1 MKKLLL
7 IAVLTLA
14 SSVFADDQ
22 YLYWMMPDGITVEGT
37 KAAYASIG
45 IMDNA
50 SGQNTGYL
58 GLYQDSATGPSYLG
72 TDTYD
77 LSGGVAALY
86 AGGADGQGGIDGRF
100 AGSSFYIELLN
111 DSGTFL
117 GRSEQLLSYSDVSKY
132 LATLG
137 GTGSGAAAGPWGT
150 STSFTTQ
157 AIPEPTSGLLLL
169 LGVAGLALRRKN
181 KKA

>member
-14 SSVFADDQ
+14 SGVFAADQ
-22 YLYWMMPDGITVEGT
+22 YLYWMMPEDITVEGAT
-37 KAAYASIG
+37 YASIG

-50 SGQNTGYL
+50 SGENKGYL
-58 GLYQDSATGPSYLG
+58 SFYKDSASGAVSLGDLYDMTTGE
-72 TDTYD
+72 
-77 LSGGVAALY
+77 AAAIY
-86 AGGADGQGGIDGRF
+86 AGIISDSYAN
-100 AGSSFYIELLN
+100 SSFYIELLN
-111 DSGTFL
+111 DNGDFV
-117 GRSEQLLSYSDVSKY
+117 GRTSDADLLSYSAAAQY

-181 KKA
+181 KKV

>member
-14 SSVFADDQ
+14 SGVFADDQ
-22 YLYWMMPDGITVEGT
+22 YLYWMLPANYAVDGTP
-37 KAAYASIG
+37 AAYASIG
-45 IMDNA
+45 IMNNA
-50 SGQNTGYL
+50 SGENTGYL
-58 GLYQDSATGPSYLG
+58 GLYTDSATGPNYLG

-86 AGGADGQGGIDGRF
+86 AGVITADY

-111 DSGTFL
+111 DSGEFL
-117 GRSEQLLSYSDVSKY
+117 GRSEQLLSYSDAAQY

-137 GTGSGAAAGPWGT
+137 GTGSGSAAGAWGT